1 MICFVM
7 MKGSSITE
15 SASRSLKWLLTAL
28 EKNVPYDAMVRA
40 LLDPPAQGGP
50 EGFLTGVTWRG
61 VVSASQTP
69 PMQAAQN
76 AAQVFLGMNIKC
88 AACHDSFINRWKLS
102 DTYGLASMFSD
113 QPLELV
119 RCDVKIGKMAEA
131 RFPFS
136 ELKVDFGDTLA
147 SRRKAAA
154 EWFAHRENGRF
165 ARTIVNRYWRKL
177 LGRGIVEPADDMDA
191 EPWNQDLLDWLASDF
206 VANGYDLQHL
216 IRRIMTSRTYQMTAV
231 PAPDKGLRMCSE
243 DPCSAALPRS
253 SSRIRSQP

>member
-1 MICFVM
+1 MTLLRNDEGVIYHGER
-7 MKGSSITE
+7 KSITE
-15 SASRSLKWLLTAL
+15 WLLTAL

-119 RCDVKIGKMAEA
+119 RCDVKLGKMAEA

-147 SRRKAAA
+147 SRRKAACGMVCA
-154 EWFAHRENGRF
+154 SREWTIRTNYRQPLLAQASGSRHRRAGR
-165 ARTIVNRYWRKL
+165 RY
-177 LGRGIVEPADDMDA
+177 GRRALESGSPRLAGVGFRGE
-191 EPWNQDLLDWLASDF
+191 WL
-206 VANGYDLQHL
+206 
-216 IRRIMTSRTYQMTAV
+216 
-231 PAPDKGLRMCSE
+231 
-243 DPCSAALPRS
+243 
-253 SSRIRSQP
+253 